1 MEVNIGRVI
10 EAALIVFVL
19 VVFTYQASI
28 LVKSPRRYYV
38 QNVEKAVAFYIL
50 NHQYDS
56 ESFVKFLSVSTED
69 LYEVVEHY
77 EGLVT
82 GTRIAY
88 RGREPLGFFTIIFA
102 YPLDAGNWT
111 VVEVRVRG

>member
-1 MEVNIGRVI
+1 MEVNVGRVI
-10 EAALIVFVL
+10 EAALIVVVL
-19 VVFTYQASI
+19 VTFTYQASL
-28 LVKSPRRYYV
+28 LVKSPRKYYV
-38 QNVEKAVAFYIL
+38 QNVEKAAAFYIL

-56 ESFVKFLSVSTED
+56 ESFIKFLSASTED

-77 EGLVT
+77 ET

-88 RGREPLGFFTIIFA
+88 RGQEPLGFFTIIFA
-102 YPLDAGNWT
+102 YPYDSGNWT